1 MTQLVLTVS
10 NSLNISGLLEW
21 FRDMYRAY
29 RKGAERRAMRK
40 ATLRELR
47 NLTDH
52 ELRDLGIGRSDIMSI
67 ANGTF
72 HDKRVDEVKTNNN
85 LKGWV

>member
-52 ELRDLGIGRSDIMSI
+52 ELRDLGIGRSDIIPVMNFS
-67 ANGTF
+67 T
-72 HDKRVDEVKTNNN
+72 REPDEETNSN